1 MTEQQPQQSAE
12 ERKQPLRM
20 QKGKQYQYISLF
32 EETNKRGFAKKK
44 KKRKLQPLTEEG
56 PSSLSIC
63 EQRCVRGW

>member
-44 KKRKLQPLTEEG
+44 KKETAAFDRGGTFLT
-56 PSSLSIC
+56 
-63 EQRCVRGW
+63 